1 MTEAD
6 DRGLISGRRF
16 LDHAYD
22 LPDRR
27 ATAAFYGGWAASY
40 DAEITGNG
48 YATPARCAAAL
59 AAYAADLSAP
69 VLDIGCGTGLSGLAL
84 TAAGFGTIDGTD
96 LSAEMLV
103 RAEARGVY
111 RRLFR
116 GDLADPLPVAPGVYA
131 NAAAVGVVSPGHAPP
146 ETVDAVLAIL
156 PPGGCLVLSL
166 NDHALADP
174 AFPGRIEQL
183 VAAGAAEPV
192 FREHGPHLP
201 GIGLEATVLVLRKP

>member
-1 MTEAD
+1 MT
-6 DRGLISGRRF
+6 GRRF

-22 LPDRR
+22 LPDRQ
-27 ATAAFYGGWAASY
+27 ATVAFYGEWAASY
-40 DAEITGNG
+40 DAEITDNG

-59 AAYAADLSAP
+59 AAHAADPGAP

-84 TAAGFGTIDGTD
+84 AAAGFGTVDGTD
-96 LSAEMLV
+96 LAAEMLA

-111 RRLFR
+111 RRLVR
-116 GDLADPLPVAPGVYA
+116 GDLADPLPVAAGVYA

-146 ETVDAVLAIL
+146 ETLDAVLAIL

-166 NDHALADP
+166 NDHALAEP
-174 AFPGRIEQL
+174 AFPARIERL
-183 VAAGAAEPV
+183 VAESAADLV

-201 GIGLEATVLVLRKP
+201 GIGLEATVFVLRKA

>member
-1 MTEAD
+1 MTE
-6 DRGLISGRRF
+6 RRF
-16 LDHAYD
+16 LDSAYD

-27 ATAAFYGGWAASY
+27 ATAAFYADWAASY

-59 AAYAADLSAP
+59 ADHAADLGAP
-69 VLDIGCGTGLSGLAL
+69 MLDIGCGTGLSGAALA
-84 TAAGFGTIDGTD
+84 AAGFTTIDGTD
-96 LSAEMLV
+96 LSAEMLA

-116 GDLADPLPVAPGVYA
+116 GDMADPPPVGPGAYA
-131 NAAAVGVVSPGHAPP
+131 NAAAVGVISPGHAPP
-146 ETVDAVLAIL
+146 ETMDAVLVIL
-156 PPGGCLVLSL
+156 PAGGCLVLSL

-174 AFPGRIEQL
+174 DFPGRVARL
-183 VAAGAAEPV
+183 VSEGTARLV

-201 GIGLEATVLVLRKP
+201 GIGLEATVYVLRKP

>member
-1 MTEAD
+1 MN
-6 DRGLISGRRF
+6 GRRF

-22 LPDRR
+22 LPDRQ
-27 ATAAFYGGWAASY
+27 ATAAFYGDWAASY

-59 AAYAADLSAP
+59 AAHAANPGAP

-84 TAAGFGTIDGTD
+84 AAAGFGTIDGTD
-96 LSAEMLV
+96 LSAEMLA

-116 GDLADPLPVAPGVYA
+116 GDLADPLPVAPGAYA

-146 ETVDAVLAIL
+146 ETMDAVLAIL
-156 PPGGCLVLSL
+156 PAGGCFVLSL

-174 AFPGRIEQL
+174 AFPGHIERL
-183 VAAGAAEPV
+183 VAGGEAELL
-192 FREHGPHLP
+192 FREHGAHLP
-201 GIGLEATVLVLRKP
+201 GIGLEATVFVVRKP